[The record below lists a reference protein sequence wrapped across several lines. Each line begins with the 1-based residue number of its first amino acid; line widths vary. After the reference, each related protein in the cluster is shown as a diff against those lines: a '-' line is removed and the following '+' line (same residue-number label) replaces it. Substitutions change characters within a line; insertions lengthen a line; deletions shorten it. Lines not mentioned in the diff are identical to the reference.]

1 MKVKTLV
8 MIIGV
13 VGLMMA
19 GCQAG
24 GNTSTN
30 PTQKPDD
37 FNFKFEWDTG
47 SLPPAYH
54 YAYQINVAA
63 DGKGEFIYQEGY
75 EDVGAK
81 APTLREFS
89 MSQAQLN
96 QLFEMILDRD
106 MLREKWAEGE
116 PLLGAPSAAMAIT
129 AGGKTSQVPST
140 AAMQAEDRDAV
151 TEVYD
156 YLHSL
161 LPQSIWDELASWRAQ
176 ADAAAETPSG

>member
-1 MKVKTLV
+1 MKKIFLV
-8 MIIGV
+8 TIFM
-13 VGLMMA
+13 VGLMA
-19 GCQAG
+19 VGCQTG
-24 GNTSTN
+24 GTTSTN
-30 PTQKPDD
+30 PNQNPDD
-37 FNFKFEWDTG
+37 FSFKFAWDTG
-47 SLPPAYH
+47 ALPPAYH

-81 APTLREFS
+81 APTLREFNL
-89 MSQAQLN
+89 SQAQLD
-96 QLFEMILDRD
+96 QVYEMMLDRD

-129 AGGKTSQVPST
+129 AGGKTNQVPST
-140 AAMQAEDRDAV
+140 AAMQAEDRNVV

-161 LPQSIWDELASWRAQ
+161 LPQSIWDELANWRTQ